1 MSRHRASQLS
11 HLAGAGAGAADAETA
26 YAHALDTLSRAGV
39 PYLVG
44 GGFAMVRY
52 TGIPRVTK
60 DLDLFLRPDDFE
72 SALKVLAA
80 GGFRTERTHPHWLGK
95 ARAGE
100 HCIDLIFN
108 SGNGVTDVDDAWFE
122 HASEGEALG
131 RKVRFVPAEELTW
144 TKLFVMERERYDG
157 ADVAHVLRHQADRL
171 DWKRLRDRVDDN
183 WRVLLSHLILFGFIY
198 PGEQSR
204 VPARVLDELLR
215 TLERERAQAPMPERL
230 CRGTLLSREQY
241 LHDIQVEQFQDA
253 RATQA
258 SSMNPD
264 DIAAWTD
271 AIGRDAGDAGG

>member
-1 MSRHRASQLS
+1 MSRHPASQLS
-11 HLAGAGAGAADAETA
+11 HLAGAGADTDAETI
-26 YAHALDTLSRAGV
+26 YAHALDTLNGAGV

-44 GGFAMVRY
+44 GGFAIVCY

-60 DLDLFLRPDDFE
+60 DLDLFLRAGDLDR
-72 SALKVLAA
+72 ALETLAA
-80 GGFRTERTHPHWLGK
+80 AGFHTERTHPHWLGK

-108 SGNGVTDVDDAWFE
+108 SGNGVTNVDDAWFE
-122 HASEGEALG
+122 HSSEGEALG
-131 RKVRFVPAEELTW
+131 RTVRFVPAEELAW

-157 ADVAHVLRHQADRL
+157 ADVAHVLRHQAERL
-171 DWKRLRDRVDDN
+171 DWTRLRDRVGDN

-198 PGEQSR
+198 PGEQAR

-215 TLERERAQAPMPERL
+215 TLKRERAQAPAPQRL

-241 LHDIQVEQFQDA
+241 LHDIQVEHYQDA
-253 RATQA
+253 RVTRV

-271 AIGRDAGDAGG
+271 AIDRDSGDAGG

>member
-1 MSRHRASQLS
+1 MSRHPASQLS
-11 HLAGAGAGAADAETA
+11 HLAGAGAGADDAETA

-60 DLDLFLRPDDFE
+60 DLDLFLRPDAFDP
-72 SALKVLAA
+72 ALETLAA
-80 GGFRTERTHPHWLGK
+80 AGFRTERTHPHWLGK

-171 DWKRLRDRVDDN
+171 DWKRLRDRVGDN

-215 TLERERAQAPMPERL
+215 TLKRERAQAPMPVHL

-241 LHDIQVEQFQDA
+241 LHDIRVEQFQDA

>member
-171 DWKRLRDRVDDN
+171 DWKRLRDRVGDN

-198 PGEQSR
+198 PGEHSR
-204 VPARVLDELLR
+204 VPAGVLDELLR

-241 LHDIQVEQFQDA
+241 LHDIRVEQFQDA

-271 AIGRDAGDAGG
+271 AIGREAGDAGG